1 MGVLFLSDNEYVI
14 QPDPVADYLRSEF
27 IACYK
32 NISKTRPGEE
42 VRESL
47 AKGPVNAIRASLS
60 AGKVCYE
67 ELVLLYELRFDLPDD
82 PKKQKVIELI
92 ENLLI

>member
-1 MGVLFLSDNEYVI
+1 VI
-14 QPDPVADYLRSEF
+14 NPDPVAACLRSEF
-27 IACYK
+27 IAGYK
-32 NISKTRPGEE
+32 NISKTHPGEE

-60 AGKVCYE
+60 AGKDCYE
-67 ELVLLYELRFDLPDD
+67 ELVLLYELRFDLPDE

-92 ENLLI
+92 ENLHIEP